1 MKSVIVPL
9 VVGVIVSVVL
19 AFFLHANQFLGP
31 IIGAIIGATIAVANT
46 NYQKY
51 TETKSLRSSLIAEI
65 SQLVKLIKRE
75 KKQFEKSGEENVVF
89 SASEDYFTAYTQNAG
104 KIGML
109 GPNQAQ
115 SVIIA
120 YMETKRLFDAVKL
133 YSTLSKE
140 LTERRELIQK
150 MNPGH
155 EKMSEEKLLMGRSA
169 ALKDFRDEIKN
180 VVLKDSICLLNK
192 AKNHIETGN
201 CTDTQTDT

>member
-19 AFFLHANQFLGP
+19 AFYLPTSQFLGP

-65 SQLVKLIKRE
+65 SQLIKLIKRE
-75 KKQFEKSGEENVVF
+75 KKRFENAGEENHIF
-89 SASEDYFTAYTQNAG
+89 SISEDYFTAYTQNAG

-109 GPNQAQ
+109 GTGQAQ
-115 SVIIA
+115 SVIVA

-150 MNPGH
+150 MKPGH
-155 EKMSEEKLLMGRSA
+155 EKMSEEKLLAGRSD

-192 AKNHIETGN
+192 AKNHIENGN
-201 CTDTQTDT
+201 